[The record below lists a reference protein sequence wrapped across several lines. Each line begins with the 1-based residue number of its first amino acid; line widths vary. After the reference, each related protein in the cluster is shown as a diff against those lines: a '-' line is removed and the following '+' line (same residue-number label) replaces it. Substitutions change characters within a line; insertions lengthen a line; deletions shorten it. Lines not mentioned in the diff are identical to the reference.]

1 MIYKETVSE
10 ELWVQLQKLMKD
22 DLLKEF
28 VLVGGTA
35 LSLKI
40 GHRESIDIDL
50 FTNRDFNVE
59 KLLHHLQKN
68 YDAILVEHTKNSINV
83 YIEDIKVDIIT
94 HKYPLLNP
102 VEVIDAIRMV
112 SNEDIG
118 AMKLHAIVQSGS
130 RIKDFIDMYF
140 LLDHHPLK
148 TYLDAYEQKYE
159 GNAKLAGNALLYHKN
174 ITSTQMIRMLS
185 GKERNWNSMKNRL
198 REAVFEPTKNFAETR
213 LPNTREIIQKKNRKG
228 FRR

>member
-1 MIYKETVSE
+1 MIYRETVSE

-22 DLLKEF
+22 ELLKEF

-50 FTNRDFNVE
+50 FTNKDFNVE
-59 KLLHHLQKN
+59 NLAIHLQN
-68 YDAILVEHTKNSINV
+68 SYNAILKRCTKNSINAYV
-83 YIEDIKVDIIT
+83 EKVKVDIIT
-94 HKYPLLNP
+94 HKYPLLKP
-102 VEVIDAIRMV
+102 IEDIMGIRMV

-130 RIKDFIDMYF
+130 RIKDFVDMYF

-159 GNAKLAGNALLYHKN
+159 GNAKLAGIAMLYHKN
-174 ITSTQMIRMLS
+174 IASSQMVKILN
-185 GKERNWNSMKNRL
+185 GNERNWNSMKERFK
-198 REAVFEPTKNFAETR
+198 EAVFEPTKNFVEKKLT
-213 LPNTREIIQKKNRKG
+213 NTIEIPKKKNTKG

>member
-22 DLLKEF
+22 ELLKEF

-50 FTNRDFNVE
+50 FTNKDFNVE
-59 KLLHHLQKN
+59 NLVIHLQNN
-68 YDAILVEHTKNSINV
+68 YNAILKRYTKNSINAYV
-83 YIEDIKVDIIT
+83 EKVKVDIIA
-94 HKYPLLNP
+94 HKYPLLKP
-102 VEVIDAIRMV
+102 IEDIMGIRMV

-140 LLDHHPLK
+140 LLEHHPLK

-174 ITSTQMIRMLS
+174 IASSQMVKILN
-185 GKERNWNSMKNRL
+185 GNERNWNSMKDRL
-198 REAVFEPTKNFAETR
+198 REAVFEPTKNFTETR
-213 LPNTREIIQKKNRKG
+213 LTNTREITQKKNTKG